1 MLAQISSPACSG
13 CQPVP
18 LVPSVPADPVQT
30 PSRAVFSANV
40 SFGDFANLD
49 GHLYQT
55 VYKPRRGAL
64 RLELGPAL
72 FVWPSDSGFWLECAR
87 GGFGLPSIHEM
98 RADAWTGA
106 VSVLNRKY
114 KPEWDRAM
122 RVVDYLWQAWFHRVA
137 VTPAGVVSAD
147 GSEAFAVLD
156 ACARGRGAAA

>member
-1 MLAQISSPACSG
+1 MLAQISSPTRSG
-13 CQPVP
+13 YQPVP
-18 LVPSVPADPVQT
+18 LVPSMPADPVQT

-72 FVWPSDSGFWLECAR
+72 FVWPSDSGFWLECIH

-98 RADAWTGA
+98 RADTWAGA
-106 VSVLNRKY
+106 VAVLNKKY
-114 KPEWDRAM
+114 RPTWDRAM
-122 RVVDYLWQAWFHRVA
+122 RVIDFLGQTWFHRVA

-147 GSEAFAVLD
+147 GSEAFTALGE
-156 ACARGRGAAA
+156 CAKGRGAAA